1 MLSLAPAP
9 LFLGARPEHPRPQA
23 QIVGFPYEATASF
36 RGGTAFAP
44 DAIRTFSESIETYS
58 PHQDRDLEDLVLVDR
73 GNVVLETPFRWAA
86 EGLAELQAPLARL
99 KSQAG
104 FTLFLGGE
112 HTSTLAFLSPEEVQD
127 PHFFLLVLDAH
138 LDLREAYQGTAYS
151 HASWARRALEAL
163 GPSRMLIAGARS
175 GTREE
180 FRLAREQ
187 GFWVP
192 TAEALV
198 ERLDQLSPG
207 MRIHLSLDI
216 DVLDPA
222 HAPGTG
228 NPEPL
233 GWSVED
239 VLRVLQALK
248 ERQVVSADLVE
259 YSPPHD
265 PSGRTGVLAAFLV
278 REMLLAFTSVP
289 SSK

>member
-1 MLSLAPAP
+1 MVYPLVPAP
-9 LFLGARPEHPRPQA
+9 LFLSARPEHPRPQA
-23 QIVGFPYEATASF
+23 QIIGFPYEATASF
-36 RGGTAFAP
+36 RGGAAFAP
-44 DAIRTFSESIETYS
+44 NAIRTFSESIETYS
-58 PHQDRDLEDLVLVDR
+58 PHQDRDLEDLILVDR
-73 GNVVLETPFRWAA
+73 GNVLLEEPVRWASQ
-86 EGLAELQAPLARL
+86 GLEDLRTHMARL
-99 KSQAG
+99 KAQAV

-112 HTSTLAFLSPEEVQD
+112 HTSTLAFLSPKEVQD

-138 LDLREAYQGTAYS
+138 LDLREVYQGTAYS

-180 FRLAREQ
+180 FHLARER
-187 GFWVP
+187 GLWVP
-192 TAEALV
+192 TADALI
-198 ERLDQLSPG
+198 ERLAQLPPG
-207 MRIHLSLDI
+207 TRIHLSLDI

-233 GWSVED
+233 GWSVAE

-248 ERQVVSADLVE
+248 RHRVVSADLVE

-278 REMLLAFTSVP
+278 REMLLALTPGVP
-289 SSK
+289 